1 MKENKKT
8 VLIVD
13 DDIDYLAQMEMQ
25 VKKLGFEVITA
36 DSQKKGEELLD
47 QAEI

>member
-13 DDIDYLAQMEMQ
+13 DDIDYLAQMELQ
-25 VKKLGFEVITA
+25 VKTAGF
-36 DSQKKGEELLD
+36 
-47 QAEI
+47 